1 MTETASASINLIV
14 PISDGGRRNT
24 QKIGKIN
31 ELNDL
36 KTKFFDLNSTFHQEN
51 LSYASKER
59 LFLASLKSIK
69 NDIAGVQK
77 RLNELDER
85 ERLGQTVFVE
95 KSNLEIEEAALT
107 ESLLRLAADLYQEW
121 YKFQIDKKFVENE

>member
-1 MTETASASINLIV
+1 MS
-14 PISDGGRRNT
+14 
-24 QKIGKIN
+24 
-31 ELNDL
+31 L
-36 KTKFFDLNSTFHQEN
+36 KTQFFDLNATFYQEN
-51 LSYASKER
+51 LSYASKEQ

-77 RLNELDER
+77 RLRELDER

-95 KSNLEIEEAALT
+95 KSNLKIEEAALA

-121 YKFQIDKKFVENE
+121 YKFQIDKKSPENE